1 MNSESKPTRV
11 WYENLD
17 TSFVNLW
24 GLLRFLSQKSFI
36 GRVHVELEN
45 YSADVFLNGSDT
57 PLVHEVDRESGTD
70 VTEES
75 ALHRLVLRARESPG
89 TISVYEGADEAT
101 SPQSQSQTHEA
112 GQTLAAATPESM
124 RSSDAKDDGAPAAV
138 TSATND
144 EASFSAPGEWN
155 KTSKLSAEL
164 IAAVERAAVSMGA
177 DFSGLFRE
185 SRIAL
190 ADDYAFL
197 DPVSGSLQ
205 YENSTIT
212 MNGETAP
219 PAYVAG
225 VSEAL
230 RRVVDQLATG
240 ERERRTRERIALEL
254 ARVARKHSD
263 ALVRS
268 GFTEQ
273 LDRIAG
279 TKVI

>member
-24 GLLRFLSQKSFI
+24 GLLRFLSQKSFV

-57 PLVHEVDRESGTD
+57 PLVHEVDGESGTD
-70 VTEES
+70 VIEES
-75 ALHRLVLRARESPG
+75 ALHRLVLRVREASG

-101 SPQSQSQTHEA
+101 PPPSESQTDETA
-112 GQTLAAATPESM
+112 QALAAATPESM
-124 RSSDAKDDGAPAAV
+124 RSSGAKDADALAAV
-138 TSATND
+138 PSATND
-144 EASFSAPGEWN
+144 EASPAAKGEWN
-155 KTSKLSAEL
+155 ETSKLSGEL
-164 IAAVERAAVSMGA
+164 IVAVERAAVSMGA
-177 DFSGLFRE
+177 DFGGLFRE

-190 ADDYAFL
+190 ADDYPFL
-197 DPVSGSLQ
+197 DPLSGSLQ
-205 YENSTIT
+205 YDNSTVT
-212 MNGETAP
+212 MSGEFVP
-219 PAYVAG
+219 DGYVAG

-230 RRVVDQLATG
+230 RRAVNQIATG
-240 ERERRTRERIALEL
+240 ERERRARERIALEL
-254 ARVARKHSD
+254 ARVARKRTE
-263 ALVRS
+263 ALARS